1 MKTVA
6 DLYGAFQRAG
16 FLLPAVW
23 TAQPLGMP
31 IPGDVRHRKP
41 TTEVL
46 GDGGAIVFDP
56 TVQFPA
62 TQFVGIKRSDKLDVA
77 LDGGTVLAYRIREV
91 HAIGNGDEI
100 RATLAAWA

>member
-6 DLYGAFQRAG
+6 ELYESFGRAG
-16 FLLPAVW
+16 FLSPAVW
-23 TAQPLGMP
+23 TAQPIGTP

-56 TVQFPA
+56 VAQFPA
-62 TQFVGIKRSDKLDVA
+62 VQFAGIKRGDRLDVA
-77 LDGGTVLAYRIREV
+77 TEAGTLAYRIREL
-91 HAIGNGDEI
+91 HAIGNGDET
-100 RATLAAWA
+100 RATLAAWS

>member
-6 DLYGAFQRAG
+6 ELYLSFGRAG
-16 FLLPAVW
+16 FLQPAAW
-23 TAQPLGMP
+23 TAQPLGDP
-31 IPGDVRHRKP
+31 VAGEVRHRKP

-56 TVQFPA
+56 VAQWPA
-62 TQFVGIKRSDKLDVA
+62 TQFVGARQGDRLDVT
-77 LDGGTVLAYRIREV
+77 LPTGTVAYRLREV

-100 RATLAAWA
+100 RATLAAWS